1 MSFRAPP
8 DGRATGLR
16 IADLRPMYPIGHI
29 YDVSPK
35 GEIVYVQFKP
45 GKQELWLMD
54 FLNR

>member
-1 MSFRAPP
+1 VAHISRSFQPEA
-8 DGRATGLR
+8 G
-16 IADLRPMYPIGHI
+16 
-29 YDVSPK
+29 SPK

>member
-1 MSFRAPP
+1 
-8 DGRATGLR
+8 
-16 IADLRPMYPIGHI
+16 MYPIGHI